1 MNRTTAVTMTVPAR
15 FRGPARSGNG
25 GWSAGRLAEELMA
38 HTGPTTVTVVLR
50 QPPPL
55 DIPIDVEVDG
65 ETATARHQ
73 GEVVATAT
81 RADADLAVVDGVT
94 PDLARAAEELYAGL
108 DFHPFPG
115 CFACG
120 TDREPGDGLRI
131 FPGQVD
137 DEDGRT
143 RVAATWT
150 PDASVGDPDGDPE
163 GDEATIPATWAA
175 LDCIG
180 GWAGDLTERLM
191 VLGTMT
197 AVVGLPPR
205 IGEEHVVMGSARG
218 REGRRTFTSA
228 ALYDSSG
235 RAIAVAEH
243 VWISVPRG
251 DIG

>member
-1 MNRTTAVTMTVPAR
+1 MSRTTAATMTVPAR

-50 QPPPL
+50 KPPPL
-55 DIPIDVEVDG
+55 DVPIDVEVAD
-65 ETATARHQ
+65 ETATARHE
-73 GEVVATAT
+73 GEVVATAS
-81 RADADLAVVDGVT
+81 RADADLTVVDSVT
-94 PDLARAAEELYAGL
+94 PDLARAAEEPYAGL

-115 CFACG
+115 ASPAAPAASPATGCGSSPARSTTRTARPAWPPPGRRTRACG
-120 TDREPGDGLRI
+120 DTDGE
-131 FPGQVD
+131 
-137 DEDGRT
+137 
-143 RVAATWT
+143 
-150 PDASVGDPDGDPE
+150 
-163 GDEATIPATWAA
+163 EATIPATWAA

-251 DIG
+251 DLG

>member
-1 MNRTTAVTMTVPAR
+1 MSSTTAATMTVPAR

-25 GWSAGRLAEELMA
+25 GWTAGRLAEELMA
-38 HTGPTTVTVVLR
+38 QVGPTTVTVVLR

-55 DIPIDVEVDG
+55 DVPIDVEVTDDG
-65 ETATARHQ
+65 ATARHG
-73 GEVVATAT
+73 GEVVAAAS
-81 RADADLAVVDGVT
+81 RADADLAVVEGVT
-94 PDLARAAEELYAGL
+94 PDIARAAEESYAGL
-108 DFHPFPG
+108 DYHPFPG

-120 TDREPGDGLRI
+120 TGREPGDGLRI

-137 DEDGRT
+137 DDDGRV

-150 PDASVGDPDGDPE
+150 PDASVGDEDGH
-163 GDEATIPATWAA
+163 GEATIPATWAA

-197 AVVGLPPR
+197 AVVGLPPQ
-205 IGEEHVVMGSARG
+205 IGEEHVVVGGARG

-228 ALYDSSG
+228 ALYDPSG

>member
-1 MNRTTAVTMTVPAR
+1 MTSTTATTLTVPAR

-25 GWSAGRLAEELMA
+25 GWTAGRLAEELMA
-38 HTGPTTVTVVLR
+38 HLGPTTVTVRLSV
-50 QPPPL
+50 PPPL
-55 DIPIDVEVDG
+55 DVPLDVEVTD
-65 ETATARHQ
+65 EAATARDDDR
-73 GEVVATAT
+73 VVATAT
-81 RADADLAVVDGVT
+81 RADADLHVVEGIT
-94 PDLARAAEELYAGL
+94 PDLAREATEHYAGL

-115 CFACG
+115 CFVCG
-120 TDREPGDGLRI
+120 TDRAEGDGLRI

-137 DEDGRT
+137 DDEGQA

-150 PDASVGDPDGDPE
+150 PDPSVADDDGD
-163 GDEATIPATWAA
+163 ATIPATWAA

-180 GWAGDLTERLM
+180 GWAGDLNERLM

-205 IGEEHVVMGSARG
+205 VGEEHVVVGGARG
-218 REGRRTFTSA
+218 REGRRTFTA
-228 ALYDSSG
+228 AAIYDPSG

-243 VWISVPRG
+243 VWIAVPRG

>member
-1 MNRTTAVTMTVPAR
+1 MSRTTAATMTVPAR

-55 DIPIDVEVDG
+55 DIPLDVEVSADA
-65 ETATARHQ
+65 ATLRHE
-73 GEVVATAT
+73 GEVVASASP
-81 RADADLAVVDGVT
+81 ADADLAVVAGVT
-94 PDLARAAEELYAGL
+94 PDVARAAEEHYAGH

-120 TDREPGDGLRI
+120 TAREPGDGLRI
-131 FPGQVD
+131 FPGLVD
-137 DEDGRT
+137 DADGPGQA

-150 PDASVGDPDGDPE
+150 PTASVGDPDSEED
-163 GDEATIPATWAA
+163 ATIPATWAA
-175 LDCIG
+175 LDCVG

-205 IGEEHVVMGSARG
+205 VGEEHVVVGGARG
-218 REGRRTFTSA
+218 REGRRTFTSS
-228 ALYDSSG
+228 ALYDPNG